1 MKKKNDKR
9 KLIKNKINWS
19 YFPKTDPLQSVLN
32 DTINIFEKNFAKIDS
47 SKNDTNELRLK
58 SDDVLKILEK
68 DFLEANYEIETSKKK
83 INKIRVPVLF
93 GHQGTTAQ
101 AFEVDGWHKDNRIVL
116 EIEAGRAES
125 NNQFLKDIF
134 EASVMVHIDYLVL
147 AVRTIYI
154 NKKDYE
160 IIQGWLDTL
169 YATNRIK
176 FSLKGILLI
185 GY

>member
-1 MKKKNDKR
+1 MIKKN
-9 KLIKNKINWS
+9 IKNKINWS
-19 YFPKTDPLQSVLN
+19 YFPKTDPLPSVLN
-32 DTINIFEKNFAKIDS
+32 DPINIFEKNFAKIDS

-68 DFLEANYEIETSKKK
+68 DFLEVDYKIETSKKK

-93 GHQGTTAQ
+93 GHQGATAQ
-101 AFEVDGWHKDNRIVL
+101 AFEVDGWHKENRIVL

-134 EASVMVHIDYLVL
+134 EASVMVNIDYLVL
-147 AVRTIYI
+147 AVSNLY
-154 NKKDYE
+154 KESKDYE
-160 IIQGWLDTL
+160 KIVNWLETL

-176 FSLKGILLI
+176 LSLKGILLI